1 MSVRSETGLWR
12 RVMIRMV
19 LMGGVLFSPALSMA
33 GEADVVAAKATKTGE
48 NTYRFDVTVAHED
61 TGWDHYANVWQVL
74 GPSGAVLGERVLTHP
89 HVNEQPFTRS
99 LSGVNIPDSVTAVT
113 LRAGDL
119 VHEFGG
125 AELMLDLPVDVG
137 QSISVSQ

>member
-1 MSVRSETGLWR
+1 MQSQTVSALLTRL
-12 RVMIRMV
+12 V
-19 LMGGVLFSPALSMA
+19 LVCGALLFPMLAEA

-48 NTYRFDVTVAHED
+48 NTYRFDVTVVHED
-61 TGWDHYANVWQVL
+61 TGWDHYANVWQVI
-74 GPSGAVLGERVLTHP
+74 GPDGAIIGERVLAHP

-99 LSGVNIPDSVTAVT
+99 LSGVSIPTDITGVT

-125 AELMLDLPVDVG
+125 AELFLELPAEVG
-137 QSISVSQ
+137 QTVTVSD